1 MKNIIPYSLKT
12 IFTIGLVNI
21 LGVGYAQNPQQP
33 YLGHRTVPI
42 LTVGKLKFK
51 DLNKNGKLDAY
62 EDWRLPIN
70 TRIQNLVS
78 QMTLDEKAGMMLST
92 THGWGFCFRTR

>member
-12 IFTIGLVNI
+12 IYYWFSKYFGSRICS
-21 LGVGYAQNPQQP
+21 NPQQP

-51 DLNKNGKLDAY
+51 DLNKNGKLDPTKIGDY
-62 EDWRLPIN
+62 LSIPE
-70 TRIQNLVS
+70 S
-78 QMTLDEKAGMMLST
+78 KTL
-92 THGWGFCFRTR
+92 